1 MKLSEIY
8 EDMMIRDAWAKL
20 ERVLDETILLDEQNS
35 KLNSLLN
42 EADKVIFEKFDI
54 DPSEKKYFIAGSARL
69 YLYPGLIEVLNNIDK
84 DFQMEIGDLDIVVP
98 NKSDWEVLANNMKGT
113 DNPKFNEL
121 ANKGIYRPNMIGLTN
136 MDIEAFTVWDPSKA
150 GGDYKDVNVRDGKT
164 ILNNASKVNGYYY
177 MSIYDVIDYKSQ
189 MSREK
194 EIQIANIINKY
205 LKTSGGD
212 NREELFNRIGKIISA
227 RYGK

>member
-1 MKLSEIY
+1 MKLSEVY
-8 EDMMIRDAWAKL
+8 EEMMIKDAWSNL
-20 ERVLDETILLDEQNS
+20 EKALNNTLTLEEENS

-42 EADKVIFEKFDI
+42 EADKVIFDKFSI
-54 DPSEKKYFIAGSARL
+54 EPSEKKYFIAGSARL
-69 YLYPGLIEVLNNIDK
+69 YLYPGLIDVLNRVDK
-84 DFQMEIGDLDIVVP
+84 GFQTEPGDLDVVVP
-98 NKSDWEVLANNMKGT
+98 NTNDWKVLANNMKDI

-150 GGDYKDVNVRDGKT
+150 GGDYKDVNVRNNKQ
-164 ILNNASKVNGYYY
+164 ILNDASLVNGYYF
-177 MSIYDVIDYKSQ
+177 MSLYDVLDYKSQ

-205 LKTSGGD
+205 LKSGSTNKD
-212 NREELFNRIGKIISA
+212 ELFNRIGKIVGM
-227 RYGK
+227 RYA